1 MWSIDGSCAGLG
13 NPLCQRLLLN
23 RRRADGRGRT
33 LMSVVRLARS
43 AMPGDLVLREDD
55 WRQFEVVSRAFTP
68 LVDAAV
74 ADI

>member
-1 MWSIDGSCAGLG
+1 
-13 NPLCQRLLLN
+13 
-23 RRRADGRGRT
+23 
-33 LMSVVRLARS
+33 
-43 AMPGDLVLREDD
+43 MPGDLVLREDD